1 MKSLIEKLAEF
12 RIGEITSVSPTRFDA
27 RLAHEAPQ
35 GVALNTGEP
44 LLFPKINSFVLV
56 PTDGLTVVG
65 QISFLGIRS
74 EHFVP
79 KRNDPTL
86 VPLVQPSR
94 VIEITP
100 IGTLVKWSKGKR
112 DGYELSRGIDRFPS
126 IGDPVNLPSSQQ
138 LKSLVES
145 PSEDDRLEIGSA
157 VHAIGASVR
166 VNPDKIFGRHLAVL
180 GNTGSGK
187 SCSVASLIRT
197 SVTAAA
203 TARGKNPN
211 SRFIVL
217 DPNGEYAEAFKDL
230 PGCKIL
236 KPEPSENE
244 SPFYLPAWMW
254 NSQEWFAFARAQAG
268 AQQPI
273 LLKALRDLRSG
284 ASSQPEDPIGP
295 FRRILRN
302 FQQLLNHAIQTED
315 YAKFPQCCSVHN
327 CLQSMGQ
334 RLNEFPTDHEK
345 SADVQALAKQAQDA
359 SEQFTNGR
367 YQNPFDYNAIRTVAD
382 AIAALNLT
390 SASSIETDAPFEDLP
405 KEFSVKSLPDYLEAL
420 TLTDEFSRS
429 ADFVGFMRN
438 RIRYSLLNERLK
450 PITAPSSAITLQE
463 WLETYLG
470 KEDETK
476 LVIVDLSLVPADV
489 LHLMVAVFARLIL
502 EALQRHRK
510 THKCEL
516 PTVLV
521 MEEAHNFIT
530 RGRADS
536 DSISPRDSCREIFDK
551 IAREGRKFGLGLVI
565 SSQRPSELSPTVLA
579 QCNTFLLHRLVNDED
594 QTLVRKLVPDTLG
607 SLLKELS
614 NLPSRQAV
622 LLGWATPIPVLT
634 EMHFLEKA
642 HRPMSEDPKFWNTW
656 VGDESTYT
664 DWKTV
669 IDGWIGSEMP
679 TAPQVPRAPSTPE
692 PSA

>member
-1 MKSLIEKLAEF
+1 MKSLIEKLADF
-12 RIGEITSVSPTRFDA
+12 RIGEITTVSPIRFDA
-27 RLAHEAPQ
+27 KLAHEAPQ

-44 LLFPKINSFVLV
+44 LLFPKINSFVLI
-56 PTDGLTVVG
+56 PTDGVTVVG
-65 QISFLGIRS
+65 QITFLGIRA
-74 EHFVP
+74 ERFDP

-100 IGTLVKWSKGKR
+100 IGTLVKRVKGKS
-112 DGYELSRGIDRFPS
+112 DEYELSRGIDRFPS

-145 PSEDDRLEIGSA
+145 HSEDDCLAIGSA
-157 VHAIGASVR
+157 VHATGASVR

-197 SVTAAA
+197 SITAA
-203 TARGKNPN
+203 TDARKKSPN

-230 PGCKIL
+230 PGCKVL
-236 KPEPSENE
+236 KPEPGENE

-284 ASSQPEDPIGP
+284 SSLSPQDPIAP
-295 FRRILRN
+295 FRRSLRS
-302 FQQLLNHAIQTED
+302 FHHLLSQAIATEE
-315 YAKFPQCCSVHN
+315 YLKSGRCISVHTT
-327 CLQSMGQ
+327 LRSLSQ
-334 RLNEFPTDHEK
+334 RLADFPTDHPQVNEI
-345 SADVQALAKQAQDA
+345 QALANQAQAA
-359 SEQFTNGR
+359 SANSTRTDGPKTF
-367 YQNPFDYNAIRTVAD
+367 YNILEFRVLRAVVAAIEALQL
-382 AIAALNLT
+382 AAP
-390 SASSIETDAPFEDLP
+390 ASIESDAPYEDLP
-405 KEFSVKSLPDYLEAL
+405 KEFPVKDLPDYLEAL

-450 PITAPSSAITLQE
+450 PITAPGSAITLQD

-530 RGRADS
+530 RSRIDS

-594 QTLVRKLVPDTLG
+594 QNLVRKLVPDTFG

-614 NLPSRQAV
+614 NLPSRQAI

-634 EMHFLEKA
+634 EMHFLAKN
-642 HRPMSEDPKFWNTW
+642 HRPRSDDPKFWSTW
-656 VGDESTYT
+656 VGQEKTNT

-669 IDGWIGSEMP
+669 IDEWVAADVGAGLPLRQPDSG
-679 TAPQVPRAPSTPE
+679 
-692 PSA
+692 